1 MIDADIGRTGH
12 EVVVSAEMQQIIK
25 EMVAGLS
32 VPVLPAPLHGADHKE
47 TKDTCRQGQK
57 RMLARLTERAAG
69 IIPAELFSWQSV
81 VLGGQLFCC
90 GAAIA
95 LAVSGGGAVPLLL
108 FAGIGLSIAIADIA
122 CLIYQRK
129 HALPMGHDS
138 IANAVYFIA
147 HRFYDVN
154 KSKNIGE
161 SVSFG
166 ARALLTAAVMGQ
178 SFMMTSAGLSY
189 PHFRLMDNATRGT
202 LVFLRYGAAG
212 CPVRGLQASVPFF
225 RLLNRLFPSA
235 DNPAESVVTFRPSP
249 DR

>member
-1 MIDADIGRTGH
+1 MVDADIGRTGH

-32 VPVLPAPLHGADHKE
+32 VPVLPAPLHDAGHKE
-47 TKDTCRQGQK
+47 AEDTCRQGQK

-90 GAAIA
+90 SAAIM
-95 LAVSGGGAVPLLL
+95 LAVFSTAPVPLLL
-108 FAGIGLSIAIADIA
+108 LAGVGLSIAIADIA

-129 HALPMGHDS
+129 HTLPMGHDS
-138 IANAVYFIA
+138 IANAVYLIA

-161 SVSFG
+161 IVSLG
-166 ARALLTAAVMGQ
+166 SRTLLTAAVVGQ
-178 SFMMTSAGLSY
+178 PFMMTSAGLSH
-189 PHFRLMDNATRGT
+189 PHFRLVNNAAWGA
-202 LVFLRYGAAG
+202 LEFSRYGAAG
-212 CPVRGLQASVPFF
+212 CPVRGQRASVPFF
-225 RLLNRLFPSA
+225 RLLGRLFPPA
-235 DNPAESVVTFRPSP
+235 DNPAESAVTFRLSP